1 MNIKIIWFFTYFIP
15 DKYTNRHSVND
26 FNKRP
31 FKLWSSVQTTLADSV
46 RRIDRLDSNID
57 TVPVR
62 SIDRLDSNIDTVPVR
77 SIDRLDSNVDTV
89 PVRSIGILDSY
100 VDTVSQSRSV
110 YHAGVHY
117 CNSPFKPVTG
127 SEG

>member
-1 MNIKIIWFFTYFIP
+1 MNINIIRCFTYFIP
-15 DKYTNRHSVND
+15 DTYTNKHSVND

-31 FKLWSSVQTTLADSV
+31 FKIRSSIQTTVSDSV
-46 RRIDRLDSNID
+46 RRIERLDSN
-57 TVPVR
+57 V
-62 SIDRLDSNIDTVPVR
+62 DTVPVR

-89 PVRSIGILDSY
+89 PVRSIGIIDSY
-100 VDTVSQSRSV
+100 VNTVSQSPRGF
-110 YHAGVHY
+110 HAGEYY